1 MSNQA
6 NGQSSLTDIVLAAA
20 DAKGSIGEIALMK
33 DGYVFEGKAVVGAR
47 CIGTFACQ
55 FDNTGGAD
63 GLEVDV
69 NLGHDGSEFTFANS
83 AGGDAIAQAQVG
95 SKCYVVN
102 AFTVAK
108 TDGGGTRS
116 VCGVIWRL
124 KKNGSVVVRI
134 NALA

>member
-6 NGQSSLTDIVLAAA
+6 NGQSSLTDVVLVAA
-20 DAKGSIGEIALMK
+20 DAKGNLGEIALMK
-33 DGYVFEGKAVVGAR
+33 AGYVFEGKAVTNAR

-55 FDNTGGAD
+55 FDNTGGAN

-69 NLGHDGSEFTFANS
+69 NLGHDGTEFAFANS
-83 AGGDAIAQAQVG
+83 AGLDKIEQADVG
-95 SKCYVVN
+95 NKCYVVN

-108 TDGGGTRS
+108 TDGTGTRS
-116 VCGVIWRL
+116 VCGIIWRL